1 MRIKELILKS
11 IKSKTL
17 LIDIFGY
24 GLIVTKFAD
33 KYLAGQVTMYKSY
46 SWLKKRFWK
55 EVQTKEE
62 LELNEMPAKKDYV
75 WFCWLQG
82 IDSAPKLVQDCYNS
96 KR

>member
-17 LIDIFGY
+17 LTDIFGY

-46 SWLKKRFWK
+46 SWLKKILERSSDK
-55 EVQTKEE
+55 RRVRTK
-62 LELNEMPAKKDYV
+62 
-75 WFCWLQG
+75 
-82 IDSAPKLVQDCYNS
+82 
-96 KR
+96 

>member
-17 LIDIFGY
+17 LTDIFGY

-46 SWLKKRFWK
+46 SWLKKRFRK

-75 WFCWLQG
+75 
-82 IDSAPKLVQDCYNS
+82 
-96 KR
+96 

>member
-17 LIDIFGY
+17 LTDIFGY

-46 SWLKKRFWK
+46 SWLKKK
-55 EVQTKEE
+55 I
-62 LELNEMPAKKDYV
+62 LERSSRQKK
-75 WFCWLQG
+75 
-82 IDSAPKLVQDCYNS
+82 S
-96 KR
+96 